1 MDEILFN
8 AFDILFKD
16 YDQYG
21 YYNEKDVMKV
31 LSVIAIRDMML
42 NDTEGFLED
51 CDIRI
56 IERNVYKL
64 LGESCILPLR
74 VQDKRCCSTGDIF
87 IDPSYPLY
95 FGIGFKRF
103 VERVKD
109 AGAQWFA
116 ELRNLMKLAVIT
128 VSVQGI
134 DIPKDINGNV
144 DLSVPTLTEFNNLS
158 DQLITLYNKLLGF
171 IKGDDDKLYNSTYN
185 SSTKTLTIN
194 PKPANTEPYITI

>member
-1 MDEILFN
+1 MEEILFN

-31 LSVIAIRDMML
+31 LAVIAIRDMML

-74 VQDKRCCSTGDIF
+74 VQDKKCCSTGDIF

-103 VERVKD
+103 VERVKE

-144 DLSVPTLTEFNNLS
+144 DLSVPTLNEFI
-158 DQLITLYNKLLGF
+158 QAYNRILGF
-171 IKGDDDKLYNSTYN
+171 IKDDNDKLYNTTYN
-185 SSTKTLTIN
+185 AGTKTLTIN
-194 PKPANTEPYITI
+194 PKPTNTEPYKE

>member
-74 VQDKRCCSTGDIF
+74 VQDKKCCSTGDIF

-103 VERVKD
+103 VERVKE

-116 ELRNLMKLAVIT
+116 ELRNLMKLAVI
-128 VSVQGI
+128 SISIQGI
-134 DIPKDINGNV
+134 EIPKDMNGNV
-144 DLSVPTLTEFNNLS
+144 DLSVPTLNEFI
-158 DQLITLYNKLLGF
+158 QAYNKLLGF
-171 IKGDDDKLYNSTYN
+171 IKDDNDKLYNTTYN
-185 SSTKTLTIN
+185 AETKTLTIN
-194 PKPANTEPYITI
+194 PKPTNTEPYKE

>member
-1 MDEILFN
+1 MEEILFN

-31 LSVIAIRDMML
+31 LAVIAIRDMML

-74 VQDKRCCSTGDIF
+74 VNDKKCCQTGDIF

-103 VERVKD
+103 VERVKE

-116 ELRNLMKLAVIT
+116 ELRNLMKLAVI
-128 VSVQGI
+128 SISIQGI
-134 DIPKDINGNV
+134 DIPKDMNGNV
-144 DLSVPTLTEFNNLS
+144 DLSVPTLNEFI
-158 DQLITLYNKLLGF
+158 QAYNKLLGF
-171 IKGDDDKLYNSTYN
+171 IKDDNDKLYNTTYN
-185 SSTKTLTIN
+185 AGTKTLTIN
-194 PKPANTEPYITI
+194 PKPTNTEPYKE

>member
-1 MDEILFN
+1 MEEILFN

-31 LSVIAIRDMML
+31 LAVIAIRDMML

-74 VQDKRCCSTGDIF
+74 VNDKKCCQTGDIF

-103 VERVKD
+103 VERVKE

-116 ELRNLMKLAVIT
+116 ELRNLMKLAVI
-128 VSVQGI
+128 SISIQGI
-134 DIPKDINGNV
+134 DIPKDLNGNV
-144 DLSVPTLTEFNNLS
+144 NLLVPTLEQF
-158 DQLITLYNKLLGF
+158 ITAYNKLLTL
-171 IKGDDDKLYNSTYN
+171 IKDDNDKLYNSTYN
-185 SSTKTLTIN
+185 SGTKTLTIN
-194 PKPANTEPYITI
+194 PKPIINEPLLS